1 MECRVEARRW
11 KFDFWRRAEARFEFS
26 FEVYEDGVCTPISLP
41 WLSVTLMDFD
51 CGSRRSE
58 CERVTSSEHLH
69 YEAGSN
75 VDVHIIGPLL
85 RSRTISR
92 MQKGLVLSLE
102 VADPDQ
108 IEVTPV
114 SVMIRATDFG
124 TTLNGC

>member
-1 MECRVEARRW
+1 MVC
-11 KFDFWRRAEARFEFS
+11 
-26 FEVYEDGVCTPISLP
+26 VCTPISLP

-85 RSRTISR
+85 RSRTQYLECR
-92 MQKGLVLSLE
+92 RVLFCRWKLRI
-102 VADPDQ
+102 Q
-108 IEVTPV
+108 T
-114 SVMIRATDFG
+114 R
-124 TTLNGC
+124 